1 MMLGH
6 TTFERQFQF
15 RDLVPQFPLGHLCQ
29 PGSVLLP
36 SEHRLQD
43 RSPRSTQSIGRY
55 RCQLDVGILQHFL
68 NAIRNPVDLLYQ
80 THAIAREVSKFTC
93 WLRGHETP
101 AQVLVNQYDWLPG
114 PLTFRQAVLFH
125 VPALSLSILAGATC
139 VMALVSLFA
148 CLLPSQR
155 AARISPMEALTE
167 E

>member
-6 TTFERQFQF
+6 ATFERQLQF
-15 RDLVPQFPLGHLCQ
+15 RDLVPQQPFGHIRQ
-29 PGSVLLP
+29 PGRVLLP
-36 SEHRLQD
+36 GEHRLQD
-43 RSPRSTQSIGRY
+43 RSARSAQSIGRY
-55 RCQLDVGILQHFL
+55 RCQLDVG
-68 NAIRNPVDLLYQ
+68 
-80 THAIAREVSKFTC
+80 AIAREVSKFTC

-155 AARISPMEALTE
+155 AARISPMEALAE